1 MPLLILICFIAL
13 PLLEIGVFIRIGDEI
28 GIFAT
33 IGITVLTAIVGTFL
47 VRTQGLATL
56 NKVSGS
62 LNRGE
67 MPLRPVFDGA
77 CQLIAGALL
86 LTPGFITDTIGL
98 VLFAPPFR
106 TLLLAWLISR
116 SAKTSIFRTNSTS
129 QSKYDVD
136 GNYKDV
142 TPVHP
147 PILTDKTNTDD

>member
-13 PLLEIGVFIRIGDEI
+13 PLLEIGVFISIGDEI
-28 GIFAT
+28 GVFAT
-33 IGITVLTAIVGTFL
+33 IGITVLTAILGTFL

-56 NKVSGS
+56 KKVSES

-86 LTPGFITDTIGL
+86 LTPGFITDSIGL

-106 TLLLAWLISR
+106 MLLLAWFISR
-116 SAKTSIFRTNSTS
+116 TAQTGVFRTNSTP

-147 PILTDKTNTDD
+147 PVLTDETKTDD

>member
-1 MPLLILICFIAL
+1 MPLLILICFITL
-13 PLLEIGVFIRIGDEI
+13 PLLEIGVFISIGDEI
-28 GIFAT
+28 GIFST
-33 IGITVLTAIVGTFL
+33 IAITVLTAVLGTFL
-47 VRTQGLATL
+47 VRTQGISTL
-56 NKVSGS
+56 NKVSAS
-62 LNRGE
+62 LNQGE

-98 VLFAPPFR
+98 LLFAPPFR

-116 SAKTSIFRTNSTS
+116 TAQTSVFRTNSTP

-142 TPVHP
+142 TPLHP
-147 PILTDKTNTDD
+147 PILTDETKPDD